1 MVQYLFLSN
10 TQVILAFE
18 IISTSNLISLANRF
32 HRYEF
37 SVFVLNAWRM
47 EKKKENGCRANLH
60 KHAQVWGGGGGV
72 MSRVIAVTT
81 AVVSRGNRQKSI
93 RQGSSKVGL
102 LDIHV
107 SIKIC
112 RYINWDLL
120 RLLEWPIGALIC
132 NNMLWQLTS
141 QKYQHVCKYWF
152 MVRESAQW

>member
-32 HRYEF
+32 HRYDF
-37 SVFVLNAWRM
+37 SVFVLNGWRM
-47 EKKKENGCRANLH
+47 EKKKRKTAVGPTYTNTHRFG
-60 KHAQVWGGGGGV
+60 VGV

-152 MVRESAQW
+152 TVRESAQW

>member
-1 MVQYLFLSN
+1 
-10 TQVILAFE
+10 
-18 IISTSNLISLANRF
+18 
-32 HRYEF
+32 
-37 SVFVLNAWRM
+37 M

-60 KHAQVWGGGGGV
+60 KQAQVWGGGV

-152 MVRESAQW
+152 TVRESAQWYWWTFSNILRLSKIGLLDINIKIFRLINLDFL